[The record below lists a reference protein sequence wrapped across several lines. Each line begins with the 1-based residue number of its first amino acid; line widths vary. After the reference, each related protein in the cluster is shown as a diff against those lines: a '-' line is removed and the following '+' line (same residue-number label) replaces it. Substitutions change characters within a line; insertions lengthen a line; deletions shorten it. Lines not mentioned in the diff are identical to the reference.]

1 MAGSEY
7 RKSESG
13 GVTTFEVTPA
23 SMPKPIYFFFVGGF
37 ICLIGLA
44 VPFLLVVGI
53 AFLIW
58 AWVHDPRPSSG
69 RQPATFKVTG
79 DSLEIGGQT
88 FKRDDIHRLIIKNAV
103 TDQELLTQY
112 SSSANVQAGMAHRA
126 RGARIGY
133 TLNVE
138 TGGKSTV
145 VAGGM
150 DETTAHGLLVD
161 VCRIMGFNVS

>member
-112 SSSANVQAGMAHRA
+112 SSSANVHSAAGRTWPGSRLAA
-126 RGARIGY
+126 PAESASGCSG
-133 TLNVE
+133 
-138 TGGKSTV
+138 
-145 VAGGM
+145 
-150 DETTAHGLLVD
+150 TAPSGP
-161 VCRIMGFNVS
+161 